1 MMPGQPAKAGDHNCR
16 RYTMPSGHHPKGG
29 KGGPRGGLLPLEDPQ
44 EADGKALTCL
54 TQKLLTV

>member
-29 KGGPRGGLLPLEDPQ
+29 KDGPRGGLLPLE
-44 EADGKALTCL
+44 DGKALTCL